1 LISTAFIVLCRGR
14 FWCEFGAATRSDLAT
29 LMSDDIN
36 SVGGKNITA
45 MTLWSWHRVY
55 GAALARAVPPRCA
68 MG

>member
-1 LISTAFIVLCRGR
+1 
-14 FWCEFGAATRSDLAT
+14 
-29 LMSDDIN
+29 MSDDIN